1 MKNEFE
7 QFQTVPELTLEPFKE
22 EEPMIHQEPK
32 APVLE
37 EDILSA
43 AKNMSMRYMSYSQHI
58 DALTE
63 MSSLLFD
70 AMKKVHGMGKRERLI
85 LKVAAMLHDC
95 GKYISLANSA
105 ICAYQIIR
113 ATEIIGLSHLEREMV
128 ASIVLYNSTP
138 LDPYE
143 ELADRMDS
151 HSYMIV
157 AKLAAILRVANAM
170 DRSHRQKFKH
180 VKAVIKNKKLVIT
193 IESMDDIAL
202 EKGLLA
208 AKAGIFEEIFGLKP
222 VIREKR
228 VYI

>member
-1 MKNEFE
+1 MKANKEVAVEKFNKGYNCCQAVICAYCE
-7 QFQTVPELTLEPFKE
+7 ELGVKE
-22 EEPMIHQEPK
+22 EDVFK
-32 APVLE
+32 
-37 EDILSA
+37 
-43 AKNMSMRYMSYSQHI
+43 
-58 DALTE
+58 LTE
-63 MSSLLFD
+63 GFGL
-70 AMKKVHGMGKRERLI
+70 GMGGLR
-85 LKVAAMLHDC
+85 DTC
-95 GKYISLANSA
+95 GAVTGMFLTISLANSA